1 MLIMLAAMLNMD
13 TMMQGQKQV
22 CHLGTIGV
30 ISVRDNDFDK
40 GSRSLGF
47 KDLLD
52 SRYIFQ
58 KEQKGCPYR

>member
-1 MLIMLAAMLNMD
+1 
-13 TMMQGQKQV
+13 MQGQKQV
-22 CHLGTIGV
+22 RHLGAIGV